1 MFGLPKQSKIQ
12 ITLGKAEV
20 ALAACLRD
28 SLTETLGTN
37 LALVKHM
44 EHMERMEHIE
54 HTCRRSIERTS
65 KAHGNEWKTHRRRTE
80 DAQKAHRRRT
90 EDVQKAHRRRTEDA
104 QETYRRREK
113 AHTEHTEHT
122 LRVHERLSKAQ
133 VTS

>member
-44 EHMERMEHIE
+44 EHMERMEHMEHME
-54 HTCRRSIERTS
+54 HT
-65 KAHGNEWKTHRRRTE
+65 
-80 DAQKAHRRRT
+80 
-90 EDVQKAHRRRTEDA
+90 
-104 QETYRRREK
+104 
-113 AHTEHTEHT
+113 
-122 LRVHERLSKAQ
+122 
-133 VTS
+133 